1 MDITSIAVAIYFGV
15 TISKFFQAITRDL
28 VTPVIGGLLPGA
40 QQNLDKVVI
49 NVGPVKLDIGNMI
62 SAVLDLVIAYF
73 VISMTLPYIRTY
85 TPLGGKRA

>member
-15 TISKFFQAITRDL
+15 AISKFFHSITSDL
-28 VTPVIGGLLPGA
+28 VTPVIGSLLPGA
-40 QQNLDKVVI
+40 QQSLDKVVI
-49 NVGPVKLDIGNMI
+49 NVGPVKLEIGNVI
-62 SAVLDLVIAYF
+62 SSVLDLMIAYF